1 MAMQQALLL
10 EQRTAELSVALIFL
24 HSPNTYF
31 IIYHFV
37 VCAALL
43 NFIFHS
49 HRRGQMRSL
58 SIFTVFCSTETFFD
72 D

>member
-10 EQRTAELSVALIFL
+10 EQRTAELSVALIL